1 MKLQKEISTSL
12 KSALSHTL
20 LGKSSI
26 HQLDGFFKESYQTYP
41 ELSEYVS
48 TSDASSINFLP
59 DAKTLKSSRYI
70 TPDIFSL
77 RLSDLYFCPEYS
89 ILHTKSRQII
99 EESISTQKE
108 LNQFDAKAFY
118 LKKTKTIAGVCSTF
132 RSHKNGYYHTLID
145 NLPRLY
151 LLHHSKFQEIKEIS
165 ILLSSQPTKIEHFYL
180 DRLLPKNAKVLLVDN
195 HETYK
200 LEDLIFPSFLSR
212 RFSGYLPSA
221 YIEWFVKKI
230 APNRPR
236 KKTHRIFISR
246 IPTHK
251 GRQRC
256 ILNEDELF
264 KLLEP
269 QGFKRYVLDHMTIEE
284 QIELFYDAEAVVAAH
299 GAGLTNT
306 IFSEKIHILEF
317 FPTQFVV
324 PHYYFLSKAL
334 GHIYSYWCGQ
344 ESGKS
349 SNFEVDLSAVSSFIE
364 HLNPAC

>member
-20 LGKSSI
+20 LSRGSI
-26 HQLDGFFKESYQTYP
+26 NQLDGFSKESYQTYP

-48 TSDASSINFLP
+48 TNDSSSINFLP
-59 DAKTLKSSRYI
+59 DAKALKSSRYT
-70 TPDIFSL
+70 TPNIFTL
-77 RLSDLYFCPEYS
+77 RLNDLYFCPKYS

-108 LNQFDAKAFY
+108 LKQFDAKAFY
-118 LKKTKTIAGVCSTF
+118 LRKTNTISGVCSTF

-151 LLHHSKFQEIKEIS
+151 LLHYSKFQEIDEIN
-165 ILLSSQPTKIEHFYL
+165 ILLSSQPTKAESFYL
-180 DRLLPKNAKVLLVDN
+180 DRLLPKNASILLVN
-195 HETYK
+195 KNETYK
-200 LEDLIFPSFLSR
+200 LTDLIFPSFLSR

-221 YIEWFVKKI
+221 CLAWFTNRVS
-230 APNRPR
+230 PSRPR
-236 KKTHRIFISR
+236 KKVNRIFISR

-264 KLLEP
+264 KLLESY
-269 QGFKRYVLDHMTIEE
+269 GFKRYVLDHMTIEE
-284 QIELFYDAEAVVAAH
+284 QVELFYDAEAVVAAH

-306 IFSEKIHILEF
+306 IFSEEIHILEL
-317 FPTQFVV
+317 FPTKFVV
-324 PHYYFLSKAL
+324 PHYYFLSKSL
-334 GHIYSYWCGQ
+334 GHTYNYWCGKKI
-344 ESGKS
+344 GKS
-349 SNFEVDLSAVSSFIE
+349 SNFEVDLSAVSNIIQR
-364 HLNPAC
+364 L